1 MHISVFCLAELLIG
15 RVCIILCFQIFS
27 LIIIEILRSNFILVP
42 LKNIVLKFKKK
53 PQFLEFI
60 VRVLQKAISE
70 NIQEQAIEWCKEVN
84 DWLEK
89 CDSTFIIFSTY
100 SYEYKYRII

>member
-1 MHISVFCLAELLIG
+1 MLFDGV
-15 RVCIILCFQIFS
+15 
-27 LIIIEILRSNFILVP
+27 
-42 LKNIVLKFKKK
+42 IVLKFKKK

-70 NIQEQAIEWCKEVN
+70 NIHEQAIEWCKEVN

-89 CDSTFIIFSTY
+89 CDLCAVLY
-100 SYEYKYRII
+100 